1 LAYVRK
7 SIHDCPSHIILR
19 RKEMINITK
28 HSFNLI
34 FGGKLLKDN
43 DIIEQC
49 GIQTLSNI
57 VLLKIF
63 YK

>member
-1 LAYVRK
+1 
-7 SIHDCPSHIILR
+7 
-19 RKEMINITK
+19 MINITK